1 MKSGCTDGRFTFAV
15 YSISIY
21 THPAILHPAAV
32 WQSSHTAHALTLI
45 PLSIQI
51 QPLSPL
57 LRLMRRPTSNPF
69 LSSFLPF
76 IALIHL
82 LSPLPFA
89 HLSPASPNFPAFF
102 HRHLPHLPQQC
113 LYQFIFSVRQ
123 LSLNSL
129 PYMTYLAF

>member
-1 MKSGCTDGRFTFAV
+1 MAVSHLLFTPSQYIPILLYCIQLQSGSLATQT
-15 YSISIY
+15 
-21 THPAILHPAAV
+21 
-32 WQSSHTAHALTLI
+32 HALTLI